1 MTDPSVEELDY
12 VKLVSLKID
21 GSGLQLADDEFERL
35 ASSKSVWVRCLLAG
49 YPRLPASLVDRLSR
63 DADCR
68 VRSRIARRRGNT
80 RETQERLARDADVEV
95 RRAVAANKDTHR
107 EVLAL
112 LEGDDDPW
120 VRRWLDEK
128 SGKGDRR

>member
-1 MTDPSVEELDY
+1 MSIPSAEELDY

-21 GSGLQLADDEFERL
+21 GSGLQFTDDEFERL

-49 YPRLPASLVDRLSR
+49 YPRLRASLVDRLSG
-63 DADCR
+63 DANCR

-80 RETQERLARDADVEV
+80 RETQARLARDADFEV
-95 RRAVAANKDTHR
+95 RRAVAANEDTHP
-107 EVLAL
+107 EVLAMM
-112 LEGDDDPW
+112 EGDDDPW